1 MKNNFINSNTNLNTL
16 DRELSIR
23 NNNQDKKIKYIETNK
38 DNFKDFYNFGNK
50 LGQNYNTDE
59 DSELR
64 FSDSTRRK
72 SLNKNTINNY
82 KGLSR
87 DSTLDLNSDIM
98 SISSNE
104 INNTA
109 VKIAKASSDYWD
121 NTKRRNLD
129 TSIYTNNPTKIQGR
143 GFGEINN
150 YDLFLNG
157 VGVST
162 RQELP
167 DKNPR
172 NVEDDRIFLTDHNN
186 NYDPN
191 RVTNNLP
198 CGTDTRYLNKKII

>member
-1 MKNNFINSNTNLNTL
+1 MSFNTL

-23 NNNQDKKIKYIETNK
+23 NNNNQNKKIKYIETDRN
-38 DNFKDFYNFGNK
+38 NFKDFYSFGNK
-50 LGQNYNTDE
+50 LGQNYNTDG

-72 SLNKNTINNY
+72 SFNKTTIEKIKSN
-82 KGLSR
+82 SR
-87 DSTLDLNSDIM
+87 DSTLDTESELM
-98 SISSNE
+98 SINSNE
-104 INNTA
+104 ITA
-109 VKIAKASSDYWD
+109 AKIPKASSDYWD

-129 TSIYTNNPTKIQGR
+129 TSIYTNNPNKIQGR

-162 RQELP
+162 RQEQP

-172 NVEDDRIFLTDHNN
+172 NIEDDRIFLTDHNN
-186 NYDPN
+186 NYDAH
-191 RVTNNLP
+191 RVTEILP
-198 CGTDTRYLNKKII
+198 CGSDTRYLNKKMI